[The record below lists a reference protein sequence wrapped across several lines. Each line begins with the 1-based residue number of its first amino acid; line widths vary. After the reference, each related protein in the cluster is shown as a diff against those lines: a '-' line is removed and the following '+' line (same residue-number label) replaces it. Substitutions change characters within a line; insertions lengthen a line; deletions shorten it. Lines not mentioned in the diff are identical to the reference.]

1 MPRGSA
7 DRTTMG
13 ETMTIDRHSIVD
25 EIADR
30 LLDRILSGAI
40 KGGSALPPETE
51 IAAEMNASRL
61 TVREAIK
68 VLQAHNIVQVRRGI
82 GTFANL
88 PEQWTSLD
96 AIIRG
101 VARGIGAEEI
111 PLRLL
116 EARQM
121 VETGAAELAATRHRA
136 AHITAM
142 QESIDLMVARR
153 DLEDVAAFT
162 TADIAF
168 HDAVLTASGNPFIPA
183 LLNSLAPL
191 LYSTRRE
198 TSEIPQIRDHAI
210 EHHRRILAAIE
221 SGDAEL
227 SRRTMTEHLAQTF
240 DDYEHYLAVTPTP
253 DRPSGD

>member
-13 ETMTIDRHSIVD
+13 ETMAIDRHSIVD

-121 VETGAAELAATRHRA
+121 VETGAAELAATRHQA

-162 TADIAF
+162 AADIAF

-198 TSEIPQIRDHAI
+198 
-210 EHHRRILAAIE
+210 RRRFHKSGTTPSSTTDGANAGAREGCGTRGVIAARV
-221 SGDAEL
+221 A
-227 SRRTMTEHLAQTF
+227 RT
-240 DDYEHYLAVTPTP
+240 TPTQHP
-253 DRPSGD
+253 YPMPADGARIRV